1 MVTHL
6 LTTTIKVN
14 IPSSAESQLSL
25 GVTKMKKVK
34 TGRGF
39 WSWLMGE
46 GWDTAG
52 SNG

>member
-1 MVTHL
+1 M
-6 LTTTIKVN
+6 K
-14 IPSSAESQLSL
+14 
-25 GVTKMKKVK
+25 GVIEMKKVK

-39 WSWLMGE
+39 WSWLLGS

>member
-1 MVTHL
+1 M
-6 LTTTIKVN
+6 
-14 IPSSAESQLSL
+14 
-25 GVTKMKKVK
+25 GVTKMKNAK

-39 WSWLMGE
+39 WSWILGS